1 MAQRPETPIPQES
14 GASATHGGHGRVV
27 LGMALVTLGVVS
39 VIVGAAFVDWRQ
51 LLSLFRSHYAEW
63 QDYVAEHWWLC
74 SAVYFGVYVVFT
86 GLALPGAMVLT
97 LIGGALFGWVWGV
110 VLVSCAST
118 AGATLA
124 MLLSRWLLRD
134 WVRRHYGERLPT
146 LQAELDRA
154 GVWYLLSL
162 RLNPVVPFFAINL
175 LFGLTRVSVWQYWW
189 VSQLGMLPATLLYV
203 WAGTEFERAIATA
216 QLVPPRLIL
225 ALLAISLLPLIGRW
239 LATRLSTGAR

>member
-1 MAQRPETPIPQES
+1 MAQRAETSRTQES
-14 GASATHGGHGRVV
+14 RASATHGERGRVV
-27 LGMALVTLGVVS
+27 LGMALLALGLVS
-39 VIVGAAFVDWRQ
+39 VIVGTAFVDWRE
-51 LLSLFRSHYAEW
+51 LLSLFRSRYADW
-63 QDYVAEHWWLC
+63 QDYVAKHWWLC
-74 SAVYFGVYVVFT
+74 SAVYFGVYVVFA

-110 VLVSCAST
+110 VLVSFAST

-134 WVRRHYGERLPT
+134 WVRQRYGERLLP

-154 GVWYLLSL
+154 GAWYLLSL

-175 LFGLTRVSVWQYWW
+175 LFGLTRVSVWRYWW
-189 VSQLGMLPATLLYV
+189 VSQFGMLPATLLYV
-203 WAGTEFERAIATA
+203 WAGTEFERAIVTG

-239 LATRLSTGAR
+239 LAARLSTGAR